1 MTVLLLANPRDQCDR
16 VESGHSGEKN
26 MKRWIAAAAG
36 LLGLSILTLVGVVA
50 YVNIGRSRGEQW
62 SSLDGPEAVWPAVV
76 GFTALWAI
84 PISAIVLLGLVLAA
98 IVRAYRPRAGSKK
111 SA

>member
-1 MTVLLLANPRDQCDR
+1 
-16 VESGHSGEKN
+16 
-26 MKRWIAAAAG
+26 MKRWIAAAAS

-50 YVNIGRSRGEQW
+50 YVNIGRSRGEHW
-62 SSLDGPEAVWPAVV
+62 SSLDGPEAVWPAAV

-84 PISAIVLLGLVLAA
+84 PISAIVLVGLVLAA
-98 IVRAYRPRAGSKK
+98 IVRAYRPRAGSKE